1 MGTTTELDRGS
12 VDVLMRMRAALRR
25 KLAPEDLTHTGDN
38 GQLLY
43 ELAEAWLPS
52 QTEAEFD
59 WLRDLAI
66 KYVRGGELTDK
77 QAAGVLNCLYA
88 ELTRDG
94 RGKGGGGSRQERVE
108 IDRAHPVPGGYYTVV
123 LGPKSHRTLR
133 LSDWVPDKR
142 KEGAEVRWISL
153 LTGPDNTSDYTT
165 ACLQRDD
172 GSLMYMRDFNDDGPL
187 KSAVRVLLNPD
198 GLNDRE
204 LAREAYA
211 MASGRCANCNR
222 KLTVPASLHRGLGP
236 ECASKLG
243 LTAGEDEDDEGE
255 EDPREEMHPGHDR
268 YTGAAYLDAGDYE
281 GPNSW
286 DAVPWS

>member
-1 MGTTTELDRGS
+1 MSTTTELDRGS
-12 VDVLMRMRAALRR
+12 VEVLMRIRASLRR
-25 KLAPEDLTHTGDN
+25 KLVPEDLTHTGDN
-38 GQLLY
+38 GQVLY
-43 ELAEAWLPS
+43 ELAEAWLPT

-59 WLRDLAI
+59 WLRDLATA
-66 KYVRGGELTDK
+66 YVRGGELTDR

-94 RGKGGGGSRQERVE
+94 RGKGGDGSRQERVE
-108 IDRAHPVPGGYYTVV
+108 IDKAHPVPGGYYTVV
-123 LGPKSHRTLR
+123 LGPKQHRTLR
-133 LSDWVPDKR
+133 LSDWVADKR
-142 KEGAEVRWISL
+142 KEGAQVRWISL

-198 GLNDRE
+198 GVNDRE

-211 MASGRCANCNR
+211 MSSGRCANCNR

-243 LTAGEDEDDEGE
+243 LTAGEDDDEE
-255 EDPREEMHPGHDR
+255 EDEEDR
-268 YTGAAYLDAGDYE
+268 HGSRFQESYDSRAYMDAGDYE
-281 GPNSW
+281 GPNHW
-286 DAVPWS
+286 DAAPWS